1 MTLVGSSQDL
11 TGAAIVTRQNAA
23 RHRLLL
29 AASSDVY
36 GRAKQVLAIQMILTI
51 GGAVVASIV
60 SANWPGTKSWTV
72 LYAVGVSLLDAF
84 ALERYQA
91 QYRKLGAQIQELFDC
106 ELFGVPW
113 NPLTAGKPPMPEDLA
128 HHGQEF
134 LSKHP
139 NAVHLTDWYPTE
151 ISVLPLNYAALVCQ
165 RSNCWWDERLRRRY
179 LIGLVALLALTA
191 GGVTVYSLARE
202 LTLEQFFLAVLAP
215 LWPALVWG
223 IRECFKQSDAA
234 ESAGKLR
241 AQVEELWSQCLET
254 PLEVANLQQRLR
266 GVQTEVY
273 RGRISRP
280 LVFNW
285 VNSLLRSKHQA
296 LMQSGAIAMAER
308 LAKKNHS

>member
-1 MTLVGSSQDL
+1 MTPAGSPQDL

-36 GRAKQVLAIQMILTI
+36 GRAKQVLAIQMLLTI
-51 GGAVVASIV
+51 GGAVVASVI
-60 SANWPGTKSWTV
+60 SSNWPGTKSWTV

-84 ALERYQA
+84 VLERYQA

-106 ELFGVPW
+106 ELFGLSW
-113 NPLTAGKPPMPEDLA
+113 NPLTAGKPPMPEELA
-128 HHGQEF
+128 HNGQEF
-134 LSKHP
+134 LSKQP

-179 LIGLVALLALTA
+179 LIGLVTLLFLTA
-191 GGVTVYSLARE
+191 SGLTVYGLARE

-241 AQVEELWSQCLET
+241 TQVEDLWSQCLES
-254 PLEVANLQQRLR
+254 PAEVGELGQRLR
-266 GVQTEVY
+266 AVQTEIY
-273 RGRISRP
+273 RGRVSRP

-296 LMQSGAIAMAER
+296 LMQSGAGAMAEK
-308 LAKKNHS
+308 LATIPTK

>member
-1 MTLVGSSQDL
+1 MMPVGSSQNL
-11 TGAAIVTRQNAA
+11 TDAAIVTRQNAA
-23 RHRLLL
+23 YHRLLL

-36 GRAKQVLAIQMILTI
+36 GRAKQILAIQMLLTI
-51 GGAVVASIV
+51 GGAVVASII

-84 ALERYQA
+84 VLERYQA
-91 QYRKLGAQIQELFDC
+91 RYRKLGAQIQELFDC
-106 ELFGVPW
+106 ELFSLPW
-113 NPLTAGKPPMPEDLA
+113 NPLTAGKPPIPEDLT
-128 HHGQEF
+128 HHGQVF
-134 LSKHP
+134 LNKQP

-151 ISVLPLNYAALVCQ
+151 ISVLPLTYAALVCQ

-179 LIGLVALLALTA
+179 LIGLVALLVLTA
-191 GGVTVYSLARE
+191 GGLTVYGLARE

-241 AQVEELWSQCLET
+241 TQVEELWSQCLEN
-254 PLEVANLQQRLR
+254 PNEVANLQQRLCA
-266 GVQTEVY
+266 VQTEIY

-296 LMQSGAIAMAER
+296 LMQSGAVTMAER
-308 LAKKNHS
+308 LAKKNHP